1 MDIRNIIKKDNKFII
16 GMVHCLPLPG
26 TWHFDDNCDEIMQR
40 AIEDAITLE
49 KAGCDAIM
57 IENMCDD
64 PLGITL
70 ENEQIVALSSI
81 TARIRENVSLPIGLD
96 AAFCDYKTSLS
107 IAKFNNCQ
115 FIRVPVFVD
124 RVQFFGGV
132 IDPCA
137 RECVLFR
144 KKLHAEDVMI
154 LADLQVKHTNVITP
168 TSIEDSAKT
177 AVACGADAVIVTGTT
192 TGEATPIEM
201 IQKVKKVVS
210 VPVVVGSGIKKESI
224 NEQLKIADGAVVGS
238 SLKENGILKN
248 PIIFEK
254 VRDLLEQIDK

>member
-1 MDIRNIIKKDNKFII
+1 MNIKNVIKKDNQFII

-26 TWHFDDNCDEIMQR
+26 TWHFDDNCEEITKR
-40 AIEDAITLE
+40 AIADAITLE

-64 PLGITL
+64 PLGVTL
-70 ENEQIVALSSI
+70 ENEQIVALASI
-81 TARIRENVSLPIGLD
+81 TARIREKVTLPIGID

-137 RECVLFR
+137 RECILFR
-144 KKLHAEDVMI
+144 KKLNAEDVMI
-154 LADLQVKHTNVITP
+154 LADIQVKHTNIITP
-168 TSIEDSAKT
+168 TTIEDSAKT

-192 TGEATPIEM
+192 TGEATPIDM
-201 IQKVKKVVS
+201 IKKVKKVVS
-210 VPVVVGSGIKKESI
+210 VPVIVGSGLNKETIK
-224 NEQLKIADGAVVGS
+224 EQMTIADGAIVGS
-238 SLKENGILKN
+238 SLKEKGVLSN
-248 PIIFEK
+248 PIIFDK
-254 VRDLLEQIDK
+254 VKELLSSINK